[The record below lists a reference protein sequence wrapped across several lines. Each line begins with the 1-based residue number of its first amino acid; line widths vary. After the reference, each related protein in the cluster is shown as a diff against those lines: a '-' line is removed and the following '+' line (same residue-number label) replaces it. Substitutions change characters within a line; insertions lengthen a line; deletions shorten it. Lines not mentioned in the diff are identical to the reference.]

1 MRARNRRDPPE
12 VFDVDGLIADCV
24 AARGDSDPRRA
35 VKDVLTRAVASGSG
49 IADALPP
56 DRAQFMPLHVT
67 PELTVLKV
75 VWTPGMRLFPHNHKM
90 WAAISIY
97 SGGEDNTFYRRSSD
111 GLTES
116 GGTELRAHDV
126 CLLGDDTIHAVTNPT
141 SSYTG
146 AIHVYGG
153 DLIHAE
159 RSQWSFD
166 TFEERPYDVEG
177 TRQYFEDQ
185 NAQFEN

>member
-1 MRARNRRDPPE
+1 M
-12 VFDVDGLIADCV
+12 FDVDTLIADCV
-24 AARGDSDPRRA
+24 AARNDRDPRRA
-35 VKDVLTRAVASGSG
+35 IKEVICKAVASGSG

-56 DRAQFMPLHVT
+56 TRAEFMPLHVS

-75 VWTPGMRLFPHNHKM
+75 VWTPGMRIYPHNHQM
-90 WAAISIY
+90 WAAIGIY
-97 SGGEDNTFYRRSSD
+97 TGGEDNAFYRRSSN

-116 GGTELRAHDV
+116 GGTELREHDV

-141 SSYTG
+141 AIYTG

-159 RSQWSFD
+159 RSQWDFD
-166 TFEERPYDVEG
+166 TFVEHPYDTEA

-185 NAQFEN
+185 NKQFEN